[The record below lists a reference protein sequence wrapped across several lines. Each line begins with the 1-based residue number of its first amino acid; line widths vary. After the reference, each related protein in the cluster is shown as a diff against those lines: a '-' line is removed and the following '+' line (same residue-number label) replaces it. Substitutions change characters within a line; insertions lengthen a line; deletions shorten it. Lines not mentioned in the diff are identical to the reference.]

1 MSRRTESID
10 RAYFDT
16 LYAADPDPWRFAPR
30 AYERDKYAAS
40 LAALPDPAYGS
51 VLEIGCSIG
60 VFTRQLAGR
69 SRHVLALDV
78 ADAALAQAR
87 QNCPLDHVTF
97 ENRRVPEEWPEGIFD
112 LMVFSEVLYYLDREA
127 LADVARR
134 VPPALSKSGVI
145 LLVHYLGETDY
156 PLSGHEAADIFVKL
170 LNFPTLAQTITESY
184 RIDVLKT

>member
-16 LYAADPDPWRFAPR
+16 LYAADPDPWRFATS

-69 SRHVLALDV
+69 SRWRSPLPMRRSHRQGRTALWITSLSKI
-78 ADAALAQAR
+78 AG
-87 QNCPLDHVTF
+87 C
-97 ENRRVPEEWPEGIFD
+97 RRSGPR
-112 LMVFSEVLYYLDREA
+112 VFS
-127 LADVARR
+127 
-134 VPPALSKSGVI
+134 I
-145 LLVHYLGETDY
+145 
-156 PLSGHEAADIFVKL
+156 
-170 LNFPTLAQTITESY
+170 
-184 RIDVLKT
+184 

>member
-1 MSRRTESID
+1 
-10 RAYFDT
+10 
-16 LYAADPDPWRFAPR
+16 
-30 AYERDKYAAS
+30 
-40 LAALPDPAYGS
+40 
-51 VLEIGCSIG
+51 
-60 VFTRQLAGR
+60 
-69 SRHVLALDV
+69 
-78 ADAALAQAR
+78 
-87 QNCPLDHVTF
+87 
-97 ENRRVPEEWPEGIFD
+97 VPEEWPEGIFD